1 MRPLR
6 VKALCK
12 LCIISCRAVCSF
24 QGALFFRGEPM
35 QDRLWQDYC
44 RAIKNHHEKQTMET
58 LIEALNSYI
67 VHGEGSF

>member
-1 MRPLR
+1 
-6 VKALCK
+6 
-12 LCIISCRAVCSF
+12 
-24 QGALFFRGEPM
+24 M